1 MKNNLTL
8 LRKMDR
14 KIRWLFIFSSLV
26 FICFMV
32 ILYQQKNSQE
42 ITRMRIYNTYST
54 IKKLEKINT
63 LVAETESA
71 SRGFLLT
78 KDTGWHR
85 TLLQLHSQLRSSIME
100 ARQLIQANTPEKD
113 KIAELEVLI
122 QRKINY
128 QNDLVNALVITTSL
142 LSKIR
147 ADNDARKITHS
158 IKLLLAEMIVNEEA
172 LLSQRIEKNEKA
184 FTKGIYLA
192 LFAGVFAFMLILA
205 VLVQLNGD
213 MYFRKKAE
221 EEAYINEAKYRNII
235 ENAGVV
241 LFTADMKGNITFTNN
256 QVIDLTGYTP
266 EELNGK
272 HFSILIDPSSVTEV
286 AGFYYKQ
293 FQQRIP
299 ATTLDFKTRTKSG
312 DIKWVEQFAQLLYA
326 GNEVTSFQ
334 CMVKDITEKKKI
346 EFELGESEIK
356 RIENEYR
363 LTAILDNT
371 TTLIFIKDLYGRY
384 VMVNKRFKDVFG
396 LTDEMVINKTDY
408 DFNPIE
414 LADHYKNLDEQV
426 IAALKPIESE
436 ELINTAEG
444 ERILLLVK
452 FPLLDDKQRV
462 FGISGIA
469 TDITER
475 TQSRQQLVAALKN
488 AEDAR
493 ELQEQFLA
501 NMSHEIRT
509 PLNGIQGMTSLLLD
523 TTLNE
528 EQKEFTNM
536 IKRSLNNLVAIVND
550 VLDYSNIKT
559 GKLTLEKIEFNV
571 TEALEIV
578 KGQYAHLL
586 ANKAL
591 GFELVIDDNVP
602 GLLIGDPYR
611 LKQVLISLLGN
622 AVKFT
627 KAGGVSIQ
635 VSVKEKTALETVL
648 LFAIRDTGIG
658 ITEDKLDTI
667 FESFAQANMDI
678 SRGYGGAGLG
688 LAISKGLVQLQGG
701 EIWAESIPGEGSV
714 FSFSIPYGLKQQAED
729 RSVESDFTLQ
739 LQGKHFLVVEDNE
752 VNQKL
757 IGFVL
762 KKVGGIV
769 DIASHGK
776 EAVEFFEQKRSYDL
790 VIMDLQMPVMDGYRT
805 AIYIR
810 QELKLEIPIIAM
822 TATALKGDQEKCR
835 QVGMNDFML
844 KPFDFNDLYKR
855 LVRLLYQQSSND
867 EDDTP
872 LTADPT
878 KLYDL
883 SLLEELDDKESLLDV
898 ITLFLDHTPAEVQQ
912 LSCLLEQRDW
922 MGLYKLSHKIKGAV
936 GILQATAITALLG
949 TIEENAKEEKDL
961 AGIGTLV
968 TQAMELFATM
978 ETRLREEQQEIKKEL
993 TATG

>member
-1 MKNNLTL
+1 
-8 LRKMDR
+8 
-14 KIRWLFIFSSLV
+14 
-26 FICFMV
+26 
-32 ILYQQKNSQE
+32 
-42 ITRMRIYNTYST
+42 
-54 IKKLEKINT
+54 
-63 LVAETESA
+63 
-71 SRGFLLT
+71 
-78 KDTGWHR
+78 
-85 TLLQLHSQLRSSIME
+85 
-100 ARQLIQANTPEKD
+100 
-113 KIAELEVLI
+113 
-122 QRKINY
+122 
-128 QNDLVNALVITTSL
+128 
-142 LSKIR
+142 
-147 ADNDARKITHS
+147 
-158 IKLLLAEMIVNEEA
+158 
-172 LLSQRIEKNEKA
+172 
-184 FTKGIYLA
+184 
-192 LFAGVFAFMLILA
+192 
-205 VLVQLNGD
+205 
-213 MYFRKKAE
+213 
-221 EEAYINEAKYRNII
+221 
-235 ENAGVV
+235 
-241 LFTADMKGNITFTNN
+241 
-256 QVIDLTGYTP
+256 
-266 EELNGK
+266 
-272 HFSILIDPSSVTEV
+272 
-286 AGFYYKQ
+286 
-293 FQQRIP
+293 
-299 ATTLDFKTRTKSG
+299 
-312 DIKWVEQFAQLLYA
+312 LLYD
-326 GNEVTSFQ
+326 GDTVIGFQ

-384 VMVNKRFKDVFG
+384 VMVNKRFKAVFG

-408 DFNPIE
+408 DFNPKE
-414 LADHYKNLDEQV
+414 LADHYKKLDEEV
-426 IAALKPIESE
+426 IAALKPMESE
-436 ELINTAEG
+436 ELIHTAEG
-444 ERILLLVK
+444 QRNLLLVK

-488 AEDAR
+488 AEEAK

-509 PLNGIQGMTSLLLD
+509 PLNGIQGMTSLLLE
-523 TTLNE
+523 TPLTE

-550 VLDYSNIKT
+550 VLDFSNIKA

-571 TEALEIV
+571 PEVLDIV

-586 ANKAL
+586 TNKGL
-591 GFELVIDDNVP
+591 SFELVIDDDVP
-602 GLLIGDPYR
+602 GLLIGDPSR

-627 KAGGVSIQ
+627 KAGNINIH
-635 VSVKEKTALETVL
+635 VSVKEKTPLETIL
-648 LFAIRDTGIG
+648 LFTIRDTGIG
-658 ITEDKLDTI
+658 IPGDKLDTI

-701 EIWAESIPGEGSV
+701 EIWADSIPGEGSV
-714 FSFSIPYGLKQQAED
+714 FSFYIPYGLKQQADDHSAEP
-729 RSVESDFTLQ
+729 DFTSQ
-739 LQGKHFLVVEDNE
+739 LQGKRFLVVEDNE

-776 EAVEFFEQKRSYDL
+776 EAVEFFEQKREYDL

-805 AIYIR
+805 ATYIR
-810 QELKLEIPIIAM
+810 QELKLTIPIIAM

-855 LVRLLYQQSSND
+855 LVRLLFNETAGD
-867 EDDTP
+867 EEDAAV
-872 LTADPT
+872 TADTT

-898 ITLFLDHTPAEVQQ
+898 ITLFLDNTPAEVQQ
-912 LSCLLEQRDW
+912 LPGLLERKDW

-936 GILQATAITALLG
+936 GILQATPITLLLG
-949 TIEENAKEEKDL
+949 TIEEYAKEEKNL
-961 AGIGTLV
+961 AEIESLV
-968 TQAMELFATM
+968 KQAMELFTAM
-978 ETRLREEQQEIKKEL
+978 EARLREEQQVIKKEL
-993 TATG
+993 AATG